1 MFTRDPLKL
10 ALSALGFTFT
20 GMITGNSVLIGLGL
34 VSLLFTVIS
43 TGISEPSIP
52 SLEPVE
58 ESTILSV
65 DDEYHAEYS
74 IHVEY
79 GTGLITLGGDIP
91 SHFELTEGNNIQS
104 FWVEDANRDISFNY
118 TMKCTKRG
126 VYTIQAPRWEV
137 SHPLGLKPTKRGQ
150 FQDTTELIIKPRSLT
165 AKRIRRQKLLSHIP
179 MPAESRIKIGVP
191 TTTFKEL
198 REYSHGDSYRQINW
212 KATARKGGHGR
223 PTVNEFEREGRRVV
237 FIFLDTS
244 SSLGL
249 GTSLKN
255 SFEYAVQATLG
266 LSEYYLSRQC
276 MVGLSLFNSDSTV
289 SQTRSRENLFLFPE
303 TGKVQLFKVHRM
315 LLNTELKESKSS
327 LSEAVNQMK
336 GHIYGTN
343 PLFVVISRLNGKNQS
358 GITQGVMDFRKYSR
372 RSRSMANVM
381 LINVSGYSLSINK
394 RGDKTAAGLLEHH
407 ENARVSALRN
417 LGITAVNWN
426 PSLHSITDVLLS
438 QVGHR

>member
-20 GMITGNSVLIGLGL
+20 GMVTGNGVLIGLGL

-43 TGISEPSIP
+43 TSISEPSEP
-52 SLEPVE
+52 SLSPVA
-58 ESTILSV
+58 ESTILYV
-65 DDEYHAEYS
+65 DDEYLLEYLV
-74 IHVEY
+74 HVES
-79 GTGLITLGGDIP
+79 GTGLLTLGGDIP
-91 SHFELTEGNNIQS
+91 PHFELTEGNNVQS
-104 FWVEDANRDISFNY
+104 FWVEDSNRDISFHY
-118 TMKCTKRG
+118 TMKCTKRE
-126 VYTIQAPRWEV
+126 VYTIQAPLWEA
-137 SHPLGLKPTKRGQ
+137 SHPLGLKPTKLGR
-150 FQDTTELIIKPRSLT
+150 FPDTTELIIKPRTLT
-165 AKRIRRQKLLSHIP
+165 AKRIRRQKLLSQIP

-212 KATARKGGHGR
+212 KATARKGGQGK
-223 PTVNEFEREGRRVV
+223 PSVNEYEREGRRVV

-276 MVGLSLFNSDSTV
+276 MVGLCLFNSDTSV

-315 LLNTELKESKSS
+315 LLNTELKASKSS

-336 GHIYGTN
+336 GHIRGTN
-343 PLFVVISRLNGKNQS
+343 PLFCVVSRLNGKNQPEL
-358 GITQGVMDFRKYSR
+358 TQGILDFRKYSR
-372 RSRSMANVM
+372 RSRTMANVM

-417 LGITAVNWN
+417 LGITAINWN
-426 PSLHSITDVLLS
+426 PSLHSFTDVLLS
-438 QVGHR
+438 QVGQR

>member
-1 MFTRDPLKL
+1 MFTLDPLKL

-34 VSLLFTVIS
+34 ISLLFTIIS
-43 TGISEPSIP
+43 TSISAPSEPIIS
-52 SLEPVE
+52 PVM
-58 ESTILSV
+58 ESNILYV
-65 DDEYHAEYS
+65 DDEYS
-74 IHVEY
+74 VEY
-79 GTGLITLGGDIP
+79 KIQVENGTGLLTLGGDIP
-91 SHFELTEGNNIQS
+91 PHFELTEGNNIQS
-104 FWVEDANRDISFNY
+104 FWVDDEHRDITFNY
-118 TMKCTKRG
+118 IMKCTKRG
-126 VYTIQAPRWEV
+126 VYSIQAPFWEV
-137 SHPLGLKPTKRGQ
+137 SHPLGLKPTKLGR
-150 FQDTTELIIKPRSLT
+150 FPEITDLIIKPRTLT
-165 AKRIRRQKLLSHIP
+165 AKRIRRQKLLSQIP

-212 KATARKGGHGR
+212 KATARKGGMGK
-223 PTVNEFEREGRRVV
+223 PTVNEYEREGRRVV

-244 SSLGL
+244 STLGL

-276 MVGLSLFNSDSTV
+276 MVGLCLFNSDSTL
-289 SQTRSRENLFLFPE
+289 SPTSSRENLFLFPE

-315 LLNTELKESKSS
+315 LLNTELKASKSS

-343 PLFVVISRLNGKNQS
+343 PLFVIVSRLNGKNQPELTK
-358 GITQGVMDFRKYSR
+358 GIMDFRKYSR
-372 RSRSMANVM
+372 RSRSMTNVM
-381 LINVSGYSLSINK
+381 LINVSGYSLSISK

-407 ENARVSALRN
+407 ENAQVSDLRN
-417 LGITAVNWN
+417 LGITAINWN
-426 PSLHSITDVLLS
+426 PSQHSITDVLLS
-438 QVGHR
+438 QVTHR

>member
-10 ALSALGFTFT
+10 AISALGFTFT

-34 VSLLFTVIS
+34 ISLLFTIIATS
-43 TGISEPSIP
+43 IPEPSD
-52 SLEPVE
+52 PVLSPLE
-58 ESTILSV
+58 ESSILYV
-65 DDEYHAEYS
+65 DDEYQVNHT
-74 IHVEY
+74 IKVET
-79 GTGLITLGGDIP
+79 GTGSVTIGGDIP

-104 FWVEDANRDISFNY
+104 FWVNDQNRELTYSY

-126 VYTIQAPRWEV
+126 VYTINAPFWET
-137 SHPLGLKPTKRGQ
+137 SHPLGLKPTKLGH
-150 FQDTTELIIKPRSLT
+150 FEGGTELIIKPRTLT
-165 AKRIRRQKLLSHIP
+165 AKRIRRQKLLSQIP

-223 PTVNEFEREGRRVV
+223 PTVNEYEREGRRVV

-244 SSLGL
+244 PSLAL

-266 LSEYYLSRQC
+266 LAEYYLSRQC
-276 MVGLSLFNSDSTV
+276 MVGLSLFNSDTNTI
-289 SQTRSRENLFLFPE
+289 QTRSRENLFLFPE

-315 LLNTELKESKSS
+315 LLDTEIKASSSS
-327 LSEAVNQMK
+327 LSDAVNQMK

-343 PLFVVISRLNGKNQS
+343 PLFVVISRLNGKNQQEL
-358 GITQGVMDFRKYSR
+358 TQGVLDFRKYSR

-394 RGDKTAAGLLEHH
+394 RGDMTAAGLLEHH
-407 ENARVSALRN
+407 ENARVSSLRN

-438 QVGHR
+438 QVAQR

>member
-1 MFTRDPLKL
+1 MKL

-34 VSLLFTVIS
+34 VSLLFAVIS
-43 TGISEPSIP
+43 TSIAEPSNP
-52 SLEPVE
+52 SLNPVA

-65 DDEYHAEYS
+65 DDEYQVKYS
-74 IHVEY
+74 IHVES
-79 GTGLITLGGDIP
+79 GTGLLTLGGDIP
-91 SHFELTEGNNIQS
+91 PHFELIEGNNIQS
-104 FWVEDANRDISFNY
+104 FWVEDTYRDISFNY

-126 VYTIQAPRWEV
+126 VYTIQAPLWEV
-137 SHPLGLKPTKRGQ
+137 SHPLGMKPTKRGQ
-150 FQDTTELIIKPRSLT
+150 FPDVTELIIKPRSLT
-165 AKRIRRQKLLSHIP
+165 AKRVRRQKLLSHIP

-276 MVGLSLFNSDSTV
+276 MVGLSLFNSDPKV

-315 LLNTELKESKSS
+315 LLDTELKASKSS

-343 PLFVVISRLNGKNQS
+343 PLFVVISRLNGKNQPE
-358 GITQGVMDFRKYSR
+358 ITQGVMDFRKYSR
-372 RSRSMANVM
+372 RSKSMANVM

-407 ENARVSALRN
+407 ENTRVNALRN

-438 QVGHR
+438 QVGQR

>member
-20 GMITGNSVLIGLGL
+20 GLITGNSVLISLGL
-34 VSLLFTVIS
+34 ISLLFTVIS
-43 TGISEPSIP
+43 TSISEPSG
-52 SLEPVE
+52 LEVNLVD
-58 ESTILSV
+58 ESTILYV
-65 DDEYHAEYS
+65 DDECHLEYN
-74 IHVEY
+74 IHVEK
-79 GTGLITLGGDIP
+79 GMGALTLGGDIP
-91 SHFELTEGNNIQS
+91 PHFELTEGNNIQS
-104 FWVEDANRDISFNY
+104 YWIEDGSRDICFSY

-126 VYTIQAPRWEV
+126 VYSIKAPFWEV
-137 SHPLGLKPTKRGQ
+137 SHPLGLKPTRMGR
-150 FQDTTELIIKPRSLT
+150 FPETTELIIKPRSLN
-165 AKRIRRQKLLSHIP
+165 AKRIRRQKLLSQIP

-212 KATARKGGHGR
+212 KATARKGGQGR
-223 PTVNEFEREGRRVV
+223 PSVNEYEREGRRVV

-276 MVGLSLFNSDSTV
+276 MVGLSLFNSDAGLT
-289 SQTRSRENLFLFPE
+289 QTFSRENLFLFPE

-315 LLNTELKESKSS
+315 LLDTELKSSNSS

-343 PLFVVISRLNGKNQS
+343 PLFVVVSRLNGKNQS
-358 GITQGVMDFRKYSR
+358 ELTNGILSFRKYSR

-381 LINVSGYSLSINK
+381 FINVSGYSLSVNK
-394 RGDKTAAGLLEHH
+394 RGDKTAAGLMEHH
-407 ENARVSALRN
+407 ETSQVNSLRN
-417 LGITAVNWN
+417 LGVTAVNWN

-438 QVGHR
+438 QVAQR